1 MPLAPEKLPDR
12 IFLDDGRRLDG
23 RALDELRDVK
33 IEIGVLDNADGS
45 AMISHG
51 LNRIIAGAYGPREVH
66 PKHLAESDKGILQVQ
81 YRMATFSVG
90 ERKTPVPG
98 RREKEIS
105 MVVRQAL
112 EPALFLEQFPNT
124 TIDVFIQVMT
134 ADGGTR
140 CASVTA
146 AALAL
151 ADMGIPMRD
160 LVTGVAVG
168 KIEGK
173 LILDLADAEDKWE
186 SEDATDMPVAVMM
199 NEKRITLL
207 QQDGSIS
214 CEEFEDLLN
223 LAVTGAEKIYEMQ
236 KEALR
241 KKYSPELVGR

>member
-23 RALDELRDVK
+23 RGLEDLRNVK

-112 EPALFLEQFPNT
+112 EPALFL
-124 TIDVFIQVMT
+124 
-134 ADGGTR
+134 
-140 CASVTA
+140 
-146 AALAL
+146 
-151 ADMGIPMRD
+151 
-160 LVTGVAVG
+160 
-168 KIEGK
+168 
-173 LILDLADAEDKWE
+173 
-186 SEDATDMPVAVMM
+186 
-199 NEKRITLL
+199 
-207 QQDGSIS
+207 
-214 CEEFEDLLN
+214 
-223 LAVTGAEKIYEMQ
+223 
-236 KEALR
+236 
-241 KKYSPELVGR
+241 